1 MKLNLT
7 NVQQFKSKEYLFPE
21 KGLVLVEG
29 DNSTGKSTIVRA
41 ITALYSYNEN
51 APNHLKREEKL
62 LGLIPDDPL
71 KSQGIISINSD
82 HCKISLEKNGNS
94 QSADIYKNK
103 VGSYKGDSKFI
114 ITNILTDVSW
124 ITRFLNKTLDT
135 EEGQG
140 MALKFIKELSYR
152 LDSFHTIIEGAEQ
165 VKDELTRKRYEL
177 TNRIEESIKLIKDKE
192 KLQADLMKI
201 NDSIS
206 TISNELKEIGKEQN
220 KKENQEIASNSNAL
234 DDKIKSLSNKISK
247 NKEDQLSLENRVN
260 DLTRTIRIKRNSL
273 TQFEESLGNI
283 EVRSPKELNDIE
295 EKIVQL
301 RDKRAS
307 ILANFDLV
315 SQARGM
321 IETHKQN
328 EITCPLCETGML
340 SLVRLE
346 TLSDNFSKEKNEV
359 ENEIRKLN
367 GEKDQGKRS
376 TEEKDQLES
385 NIKKLRNEIKGAE
398 LELTG
403 RAQELGE
410 LKSKIDQT
418 SQTLSDYEDQKLELQ
433 KILLSE
439 RPDLQKN
446 LETLAYR
453 KKEVTAKINEL
464 DQVTKS
470 RVDVFGIPFAMNGES
485 LKELNRLFIEPV
497 KELSDEARK
506 LREDEQKKL
515 SIIFNNNIEGVIK
528 ALNFPLR
535 IQMDAN
541 DGRFNIIVHRK
552 GDSGWVELETKS
564 ISASER
570 ASIAIAVLLA
580 MAESYGTEPV
590 VLIDAIYEVFDEDRK
605 QDILKYLHNF
615 ASNNNKLIV
624 MTVTKSGKKEPEVI
638 PYGSL

>member
-29 DNSTGKSTIVRA
+29 DNSTGKSTILRA
-41 ITALYSYNEN
+41 ITALYSYNES

-82 HCKISLEKNGNS
+82 HCKISLERNGIS
-94 QSADIYKNK
+94 QSADIYKDK
-103 VGSYKGDSKFI
+103 IGSYKGDSKFI

-140 MALKFIKELSYR
+140 MALKYIKELSYR
-152 LDSFHTIIEGAEQ
+152 LDSFQNIIEGTEQ
-165 VKDELTRKRYEL
+165 VKDELTRKHHEL
-177 TNRIEESIKLIKDKE
+177 TNRIEESIKLIKEKE
-192 KLQADLMKI
+192 KLQADLIKI

-206 TISNELKEIGKEQN
+206 SISDELKEISKEQN
-220 KKENQEIASNSNAL
+220 KKENLEIANRSNAL
-234 DDKIKSLSNKISK
+234 EDKIKSLSNKIS
-247 NKEDQLSLENRVN
+247 NTKEEQLSLENRIN
-260 DLTRTIRIKRNSL
+260 DLTRTIRIRRNSL
-273 TQFEESLGNI
+273 TQYEESLSNV
-283 EVRSPKELNDIE
+283 EVRSPEELNDIE
-295 EKIVQL
+295 EKIELL

-315 SQARGM
+315 TQARGM
-321 IETHKQN
+321 IETHKER
-328 EITCPLCETGML
+328 EITCPLCEKGML
-340 SLVRLE
+340 NLVRLG
-346 TLSDNFSKEKNEV
+346 TLSDKFSRERNEV
-359 ENEIRKLN
+359 ETEIRKLN
-367 GEKDQGKRS
+367 GERDQGKRS
-376 TEEKDQLES
+376 KEEKDQLES
-385 NIKKLRNEIKGAE
+385 NIKKLSNEIKGAE
-398 LELTG
+398 QELTG
-403 RAQELGE
+403 RTQELEE
-410 LKSKIDQT
+410 LKSKIEQT
-418 SQTLSDYEDQKLELQ
+418 FKTLSDYEDQKLELQ
-433 KILLSE
+433 KILLSG

-446 LETLAYR
+446 LEYLAHQ
-453 KKEVTAKINEL
+453 KKEVTGKINEL

-470 RVDVFGIPFAMNGES
+470 RVDVFGIPFAMNSES

-497 KELSDEARK
+497 KELSDEVRK
-506 LREDEQKKL
+506 LREEEQKKL
-515 SIIFNNNIEGVIK
+515 SVIFNNNIEGVIK

-615 ASNNNKLIV
+615 ATKNNKLIV

-638 PYGSL
+638 SYESL

>member
-82 HCKISLEKNGNS
+82 HCKISLERNGNS
-94 QSADIYKNK
+94 KSADIYKDK

-152 LDSFHTIIEGAEQ
+152 LDSFQTIIEGAEQ
-165 VKDELTRKRYEL
+165 VKDELIRKRYEL
-177 TNRIEESIKLIKDKE
+177 TNRIEESIKLIKNKE
-192 KLQADLMKI
+192 KLQADLIKI
-201 NDSIS
+201 NGSIS
-206 TISNELKEIGKEQN
+206 TISEELKEISKEQN
-220 KKENQEIASNSNAL
+220 RKENQEITTKSNAL
-234 DDKIKSLSNKISK
+234 EDKIKSLSNEISK
-247 NKEDQLSLENRVN
+247 DKEEQLSLENRVN
-260 DLTRTIRIKRNSL
+260 DLTRTIRIKSNSL
-273 TQFEESLGNI
+273 TQFEESISKI
-283 EVRSPKELNDIE
+283 EVRSTEELNEIE
-295 EKIVQL
+295 EKIEQL

-307 ILANFDLV
+307 ILAYFDLV

-321 IETHKQN
+321 IETHKHS
-328 EITCPLCETGML
+328 EITCPLCEKGML
-340 SLVRLE
+340 SLPRLE
-346 TLSDNFSKEKNEV
+346 ALSNNFSKERNEV

-376 TEEKDQLES
+376 KEEKDQLES
-385 NIKKLRNEIKGAE
+385 YIKKLKNEIKGAE
-398 LELTG
+398 QELTD
-403 RAQELGE
+403 RARELE
-410 LKSKIDQT
+410 KLKSNIDHT

-433 KILLSE
+433 KILLSG

-446 LETLAYR
+446 LDTLAHQ

-464 DQVTKS
+464 EQVTKS
-470 RVDVFGIPFAMNGES
+470 RVDVFGIPFAMNSES
-485 LKELNRLFIEPV
+485 LKELDRLFIEPI

-515 SIIFNNNIEGVIK
+515 SVIFNNNIEGVIK

-615 ASNNNKLIV
+615 ASKNNKLIV
-624 MTVTKSGKKEPEVI
+624 MTVTKSGKREPEVI

>member
-1 MKLNLT
+1 MKLNLS
-7 NVQQFKSKEYLFPE
+7 NVQQFKFKEYSFPD
-21 KGLVLVEG
+21 KGLVLIEG

-82 HCKISLEKNGNS
+82 HCKISLERNGIS

-103 VGSYKGDSKFI
+103 IGSYKGDSKFI

-140 MALKFIKELSYR
+140 MALKFIKELSYK
-152 LDSFHTIIEGAEQ
+152 LDSFQTIIEGAEQ
-165 VKDELTRKRYEL
+165 VRDELARKRYEL
-177 TNRIEESIKLIKDKE
+177 TNRIEESIKFIQDKK
-192 KLQADLMKI
+192 KLQADLTKI

-206 TISNELKEIGKEQN
+206 TISNDLKEISKEQS
-220 KKENQEIASNSNAL
+220 KKENQEIASKSNAL
-234 DDKIKSLSNKISK
+234 EDKIKSLSNKIAE
-247 NKEDQLSLENRVN
+247 NKENELSLENMVN
-260 DLTRTIRIKRNSL
+260 DMTRIIRIKRNSL
-273 TQFEESLGNI
+273 DQFKESLDNI
-283 EVRSPKELNDIE
+283 EIRSPEEINNIE
-295 EKIVQL
+295 GKIEQL

-328 EITCPLCETGML
+328 EIRCPLCEEGTL
-340 SLVRLE
+340 SLVRLD
-346 TLSDNFSKEKNEV
+346 TLSNKYSKERNEV
-359 ENEIRKLN
+359 ESEIRKLN
-367 GEKDQGKRS
+367 GEKDESKRAK
-376 TEEKDQLES
+376 EEKDQLES
-385 NIKKLRNEIKGAE
+385 TIKKLENEIKSANQQ
-398 LELTG
+398 LTARSQELTDI
-403 RAQELGE
+403 
-410 LKSKIDQT
+410 KSKIEKT
-418 SQTLSDYEDQKLELQ
+418 SQTLSDYEDQKLALQ
-433 KILLSE
+433 KILLSG

-446 LETLAYR
+446 LENLANQ

-470 RVDVFGIPFAMNGES
+470 RVDVFGIPFPMKVES
-485 LKELNRLFIEPV
+485 LKELDRLFIEPV
-497 KELSDEARK
+497 KELLEEARK
-506 LREDEQKKL
+506 LREEEQKKL
-515 SIIFNNNIEGVIK
+515 SSIFNNNIEGVIK
-528 ALNFPLR
+528 TLNFPLR

-590 VLIDAIYEVFDEDRK
+590 VLIDAIYEVFDADRK

-615 ASNNNKLIV
+615 ALKNNKLIV

>member
-1 MKLNLT
+1 MKLNLS
-7 NVQQFKSKEYLFPE
+7 NVQQFKSKEYVFPD
-21 KGLVLVEG
+21 KGLVLIEG

-41 ITALYSYNEN
+41 ITAFYSYNEN

-71 KSQGIISINSD
+71 KSQGIININSD
-82 HCKISLEKNGNS
+82 HCKISLEINGKI

-140 MALKFIKELSYR
+140 MALKFIKELSYK
-152 LDSFHTIIEGAEQ
+152 LDSFQTIIEGAEQ
-165 VKDELTRKRYEL
+165 VKDELARKRYEL
-177 TNRIEESIKLIKDKE
+177 TNRIEESIKLIKDKD
-192 KLQADLMKI
+192 KLQADLTKI

-206 TISNELKEIGKEQN
+206 TISNELKEISKEQN
-220 KKENQEIASNSNAL
+220 NKENQEIASKNNAL
-234 DDKIKSLSNKISK
+234 EDKIKSLSKKISES
-247 NKEDQLSLENRVN
+247 KEEQLSLESIVN
-260 DLTRTIRIKRNSL
+260 DLTRRIRIKRNNL
-273 TQFEESLGNI
+273 TQFEESLSNI

-295 EKIVQL
+295 EKIEQL

-328 EITCPLCETGML
+328 EIRCPLCEVGTL
-340 SLVRLE
+340 NLARLE
-346 TLSDNFSKEKNEV
+346 TLSDKYSKEKSNV
-359 ENEIRKLN
+359 ESEIRKLN
-367 GEKDQGKRS
+367 GEKDESKSAKEQKS
-376 TEEKDQLES
+376 QLEF
-385 NIKKLRNEIKGAE
+385 NIKKLENDIKGDNQ
-398 LELTG
+398 ELTA
-403 RAQELGE
+403 RAQELE
-410 LKSKIDQT
+410 KLKSDIEKN

-433 KILLSE
+433 KILLSG

-446 LETLAYR
+446 LENLAYQ
-453 KKEVTAKINEL
+453 KKEVAAKINEL

-470 RVDVFGIPFAMNGES
+470 RVDVFGIPFPMKVES
-485 LKELNRLFIEPV
+485 LKELDRLFIEPV
-497 KELSDEARK
+497 KELLDEASK

-515 SIIFNNNIEGVIK
+515 SVIFNKNIEGVIK
-528 ALNFPLR
+528 TLNFPLR

-590 VLIDAIYEVFDEDRK
+590 VLIDTIYEIFDEDRK

-615 ASNNNKLIV
+615 ALKNNKLIV